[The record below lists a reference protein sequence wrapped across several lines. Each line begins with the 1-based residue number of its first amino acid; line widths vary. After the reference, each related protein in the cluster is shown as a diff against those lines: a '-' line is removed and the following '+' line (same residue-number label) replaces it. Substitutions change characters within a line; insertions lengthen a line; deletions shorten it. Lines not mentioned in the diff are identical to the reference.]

1 MSRLPFELFLALRY
15 LRPKRTFVSLI
26 TLISVVGVMLGVA
39 VWLIV
44 IAVMTGFDREWRE
57 RILSFNAHLKVV
69 RPGETM
75 RDWAVPLS
83 LVSTQAG
90 VRGAAPFIEE
100 EAVVEGQPAGATEA
114 TSSTISG
121 AILRGIDPVAERRVS
136 NLAGKVFSGSYNLEG
151 KGALLGLELA
161 RKLGVRPGDRLSVYS
176 KTSLQRMHKA
186 SRAGQEIAILPDEF
200 EVRGLFDVGFNDFN
214 SSMVIVSLESAQEL
228 YDLDDRVHGLTVM
241 LDDPFQADAARRRL
255 EPALG
260 PGYGVV
266 TWAQIPYNKVIF
278 GALATEKTMMY
289 VILFIVMIVAAFAIA
304 NSEITFTVNKIKE
317 IGMLK
322 ALGAANRQV
331 MWIFLGHSMAIGVF
345 GVGLGFGLGEVFLH
359 FLNDVLRLVRRATG
373 FDLLP
378 AAIYQINEL
387 PWQLLV
393 HDVAIICGGG
403 FLICVLAGLLP
414 AWKAARLHPVE
425 ALRNE

>member
-15 LRPKRTFVSLI
+15 LRPRRTFVSLI

-39 VWLIV
+39 VLLIV

-69 RPGETM
+69 RPGEAM
-75 RDWAVPLS
+75 RDWTTPLS
-83 LVSTQAG
+83 LITAQPG
-90 VRGAAPFIEE
+90 VRGAAPYIEE
-100 EAVVEGQPAGATEA
+100 EAVVEGQPAGATDA
-114 TSSTISG
+114 TTTTISG

-136 NLAGKVFSGSYNLEG
+136 NLADKMCAGTYNLDG

-161 RKLGVRPGDRLSVYS
+161 RKLNVRPGDRLAVYS
-176 KTSLQRMHKA
+176 KTSLQRMH
-186 SRAGQEIAILPDEF
+186 RADRAKEELAVLPDEF
-200 EVRGLFDVGFNDFN
+200 QVRGLFDVGFNEFN
-214 SSMVIVSLESAQEL
+214 ASMVIVSLESAQEL

-241 LDDPFQADAARRRL
+241 LDNPFQADAARRRL
-255 EPALG
+255 ESVLG
-260 PGYGVV
+260 PAFRAA
-266 TWAQIPYNKVIF
+266 TWAQMNQVLF

-317 IGMLK
+317 IGLLK

-359 FLNDVLRLVRRATG
+359 SLNDVLRLVRRTTG

-378 AAIYQINEL
+378 AAIYQIHEL
-387 PWQLLV
+387 PWQLLA
-393 HDVAIICGGG
+393 HDVTIICGGG

-414 AWKAARLHPVE
+414 ASKAARLDAVE
-425 ALRNE
+425 ALRHE